1 MATTFEWFIR
11 MKSDSPYVEIYKIVQ
26 SIPKGR
32 VLTYGLISN
41 LLGKRMS
48 AQGVGWALKA
58 LGRKPGT
65 LNFDMSTV
73 PWQRVVNSDGGTSTH
88 KISEIPPDLQRQL
101 LQEEGIVFDANEKID
116 LKIYLWWEGLKK
128 YGLEP

>member
-11 MKSDSPYVEIYKIVQ
+11 MKPDSPYVEIYKIVQ

-58 LGRKPGT
+58 LGRKHGP

-116 LKIYLWWEGLKK
+116 LKTYLWWEGLKK